1 MNRSLLALVLA
12 PLLAG
17 CPKASEPPPAPAR
30 APSPPAMPG
39 PRPLAPEVEAKLQTA
54 KERMAQQPRSF
65 DAARAVA
72 DVLFEAG
79 RLVEAVGAYQQA
91 AERARDTLALLD
103 ELAAKKPERPGDPA
117 ALVCAP
123 ASAERVE
130 VNDMRAR
137 QLREAGDVAS
147 AWTCAR
153 QAAAPVLEALVRRAN
168 ALFLV
173 GNVDPAL
180 AEFEKVLLRDPDHAE
195 ALFYTGGLL
204 LNRRAATAADLARAQ
219 KVWTRFLEVAPK
231 DHPRRAEVEKTL
243 PELAEA
249 LARPAADLHA
259 GHDHGSAGPGEGA
272 MPSGHPPIAGV
283 AHPGAADVADADQ
296 AMEEAEG
303 ALAQGDG
310 PAAARLYMGIMNVRP
325 DDPRMQAGLAASQFL
340 KGSAMA
346 ERVFSVA
353 ATNDPKAVDELAARL
368 ARRGNPGLARTLLQ
382 RLAAANPE
390 YAQQA
395 GLKARMK

>member
-1 MNRSLLALVLA
+1 
-12 PLLAG
+12 
-17 CPKASEPPPAPAR
+17 
-30 APSPPAMPG
+30 MPG
-39 PRPLAPEVEAKLQTA
+39 PRPLPPEVQAKLSAAQD
-54 KERMAQQPRSF
+54 RMAQQPRSF

-72 DVLFEAG
+72 DVLFDAG
-79 RLVEAVGAYQQA
+79 RLVEAVAAYQQA
-91 AERARDTLALLD
+91 ADRARDTLALLD
-103 ELAAKKPERPGDPA
+103 ELAAKKPDRPGDPS
-117 ALVCAP
+117 ALSCAP

-130 VNDMRAR
+130 VNDLRAR
-137 QLREAGDVAS
+137 QLREAGDAAG

-180 AEFEKVLLRDPDHAE
+180 AEFEKVLLRDPDLPE

-219 KVWTRFLEVAPK
+219 KAWTRFLEVAPK

-249 LARPAADLHA
+249 LARPAADPHA
-259 GHDHGSAGPGEGA
+259 GHDHGSAGTGDAP
-272 MPSGHPPIAGV
+272 MPAGHPAVPGSP
-283 AHPGAADVADADQ
+283 HPGAAEVADADQ

-310 PAAARLYMGIMNVRP
+310 PTAARLYMGIMNVRP

-368 ARRGNPGLARTLLQ
+368 GKRGNPGLARTLLQ
-382 RLAAANPE
+382 RLAAANPD
-390 YAQQA
+390 YARKA
-395 GLKARMK
+395 DLKARMK